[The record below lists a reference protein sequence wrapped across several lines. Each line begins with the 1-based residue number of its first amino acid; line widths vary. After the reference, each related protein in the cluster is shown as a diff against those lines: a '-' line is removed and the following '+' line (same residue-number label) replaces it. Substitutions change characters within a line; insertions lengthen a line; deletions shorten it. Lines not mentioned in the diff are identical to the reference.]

1 MRETGG
7 ARRLEAT
14 LCPVT
19 ASIGFICPTISP
31 MMLFIVRWVMRQLKR
46 SRSLRLEQIKAS
58 LTASMTRP
66 GPADTRNR
74 FPLSTRVLGLARAG
88 ILLSVVFCWETW
100 PGLSLGTGRPRESW
114 HLSQWPESRVSG
126 DLRLRHPGQEDNCQ
140 ESVNRSSYVKLV
152 HNWPGREGR
161 SQEKC
166 WDPAQ
171 FKDVTKL
178 CSGVLAPNIQAG
190 RLWIDWI

>member
-1 MRETGG
+1 MSD
-7 ARRLEAT
+7 EAVEKKQIIKIRT
-14 LCPVT
+14 NQSVSDCLHDPAWPSWYQEPVPPEYSC
-19 ASIGFICPTISP
+19 A
-31 MMLFIVRWVMRQLKR
+31 
-46 SRSLRLEQIKAS
+46 
-58 LTASMTRP
+58 
-66 GPADTRNR
+66 
-74 FPLSTRVLGLARAG
+74 GLARAG
-88 ILLSVVFCWETW
+88 ILLSAVFCWETW